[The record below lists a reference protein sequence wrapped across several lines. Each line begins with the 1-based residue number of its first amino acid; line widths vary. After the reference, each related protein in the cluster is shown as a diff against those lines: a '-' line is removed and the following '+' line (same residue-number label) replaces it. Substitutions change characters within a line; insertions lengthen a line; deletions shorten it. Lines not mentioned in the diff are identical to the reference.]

1 MNTMGVRKKMRTLW
15 KAERKV
21 QLRKMRQRRT
31 KLAQKAAANG
41 EDKKKEKQAA

>member
-1 MNTMGVRKKMRTLW
+1 MGVRKKIRTLW

-21 QLRKMRQRRT
+21 QLRKLRQRRT
-31 KLAQKAAANG
+31 KLAQNDAAKG